1 MGCASSIPKRYNAGR
16 RRRRKKQS
24 ILNEVA
30 VYVPALWVPLAS
42 DVVRPLRGLVS
53 RDVLDRL
60 SALRGRIVS
69 LAEENYL
76 ATVPTV
82 SELLHALEEY
92 LPILLGLAKK
102 GLIFFSRAFYVL
114 IPNEYLVI
122 RCIVFIDNRLEAL
135 VEFKWKNLGDDQE
148 CCFSSAWYEVLSV
161 VHMIAMLSLMEANLM
176 LVPRNGQDACEMK
189 VSEVIGY
196 YFWADSKKDVIDLL
210 IKASGCLD
218 YCAHHIIVHIPS
230 QIRKN
235 LPNTFQEGT
244 LEAASIQALAQGVE
258 MQLGLAIESEKAT
271 LSVKRRLACEEVSY
285 FSQAHYCLSGCDTS
299 DAYGKKLLLFI
310 KWKYLEAK
318 AAAYYYHGL
327 VLDKGSEP
335 SNHISAV
342 CCLCAA
348 DELLIDSKRACLSFC
363 LASPV
368 TRVPPAWGVM
378 KNLHKK
384 VPDVARKKFQ
394 TYSYLIEQ
402 DKNALLHSLPD
413 LPEFPL
419 SLRSD
424 AYELP
429 QIDASWDSE
438 DCQPQ
443 IQSLKE
449 HLKDDEDEIEA
460 EQ

>member
-102 GLIFFSRAFYVL
+102 
-114 IPNEYLVI
+114 
-122 RCIVFIDNRLEAL
+122 DNRLEAL

-189 VSEVIGY
+189 VSE
-196 YFWADSKKDVIDLL
+196 DSKKDVIDLL

-285 FSQAHYCLSGCDTS
+285 FSQ
-299 DAYGKKLLLFI
+299 
-310 KWKYLEAK
+310 

>member
-30 VYVPALWVPLAS
+30 VYVPALWVPLAA

-53 RDVLDRL
+53 RDLLDRL

-82 SELLHALEEY
+82 SELLHVLEEY

-102 GLIFFSRAFYVL
+102 
-114 IPNEYLVI
+114 
-122 RCIVFIDNRLEAL
+122 DNRLEAL

-148 CCFSSAWYEVLSV
+148 CCLSSAWYEVLSV

-176 LVPRNGQDACEMK
+176 LVPRNGQDACERK
-189 VSEVIGY
+189 VSE
-196 YFWADSKKDVIDLL
+196 DSKKDVIDLL

-271 LSVKRRLACEEVSY
+271 LSVKRRLACEKVSY

-342 CCLCAA
+342 CSLCAA

-402 DKNALLHSLPD
+402 DKNVLLHSLPD

-419 SLRSD
+419 SLRSE